1 MGTPK
6 GHYLKVNRYFFL
18 KVIEILK
25 GFNVENDLRFALQFW
40 KNIVEGARVEAG
52 EQMILIAEA

>member
-25 GFNVENDLRFALQFW
+25 GFNVENDLRFAL
-40 KNIVEGARVEAG
+40 
-52 EQMILIAEA
+52 